1 MRRRPVPG
9 EVLLTRVVCYLPP
22 HLLTQCN
29 DGSCIELSYRCNRV
43 ADCYDR
49 TDEIGCAATV
59 DPYNRTNDTPACDPA
74 TSFQVQWAHAQLL

>member
-1 MRRRPVPG
+1 M
-9 EVLLTRVVCYLPP
+9 LLTRVECYLPP

-59 DPYNRTNDTPACDPA
+59 DPYNRTNDAPACDPA
-74 TSFQVQWAHAQLL
+74 TSFQVQWAHAQQR